1 MTGDLADIF
10 SRLSAVLPERWFSER
25 SPNLEALLRCLATPW
40 AWLYSL
46 IDYVIA
52 QTRLNTATDQWLDL
66 IAHDYFGAGLGRK
79 NNESDS
85 SYRARIQGKLLQGAG
100 TRTAVSS
107 GLTYLTGT
115 KPRIFE
121 PANCMDTGS
130 YGAATGSPNM
140 PGSGLAY
147 GVAGGW
153 GNLNLPFQF
162 FVSTVHPATQG
173 VAGLAGYGTSSGG
186 YGEGPI
192 SYVDLTALPGHVTDQ
207 DIQLTLRSLLPV
219 NAVAWLRIH

>member
-1 MTGDLADIF
+1 MTGDLENIV
-10 SRLSAVLPERWFSER
+10 SRLSAVLPERWFAEH
-25 SPNLEALLRCLATPW
+25 SPNLEALLRCVATPW
-40 AWLYSL
+40 AWLYNL

-52 QTRLNTATDQWLDL
+52 QTRLRTATDQWLDL
-66 IAHDYFGAGLGRK
+66 IARDYFGAGLDRK
-79 NNESDS
+79 GNESDY
-85 SYRARIQGKLLQGAG
+85 SYRARIQRLLLRGAG

-130 YGAATGSPNM
+130 YGSATGSLNI

-153 GNLNLPFQF
+153 GNLNLPYQF
-162 FVSTVHPATQG
+162 FVSVARPAIQG
-173 VAGLAGYGTSSGG
+173 VSGLSGYGTSSGG
-186 YGEGPI
+186 YGVGPI
-192 SYVDLTALPGHVTDQ
+192 SYVDLAALPGHVTDQ
-207 DIQLTLRSLLPV
+207 DIQLTLRSMLPV